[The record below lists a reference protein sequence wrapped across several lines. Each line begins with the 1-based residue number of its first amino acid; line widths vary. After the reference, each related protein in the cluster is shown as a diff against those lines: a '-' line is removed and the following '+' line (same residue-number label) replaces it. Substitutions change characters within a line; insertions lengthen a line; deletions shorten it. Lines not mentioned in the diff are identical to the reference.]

1 MPQKAPLSKI
11 TEDQLYLFN
20 EGTNYQSYLMLGAHI
35 VNEDNSFGVRFSVW
49 APNAVGVSVVGD
61 FNAWDSLRHPLKKIA
76 SSGVWEVFVPNIVQG
91 EKYKYAIETKE
102 GNLQLKYDPYAYYS
116 ELRPNTS
123 SIVYQLD
130 GYQWGDEEWQAH
142 KKSTSLYDK
151 PISIY
156 EVHLGSWRRKE
167 DKSFLTYRD
176 LADELVDYVVE
187 MGYTHIELLPITEH
201 PLDASWGYQVL
212 GFYAATSRFGTPQDF
227 MYFVDQCHQK
237 GIGVILDWVPGHFP
251 KDAAGL
257 ARFDGTALY
266 EHADPRQGEQLQ
278 WGTLLF
284 NYDRKEVQS
293 FLISNAIFWLTY
305 FHVDGFRV
313 DAVASMLYLDFAKDD
328 WIPNQYGGRENL
340 EAISFMKKLNEAV
353 YAEFPNTL
361 MIAEESSEWPMTTQ
375 PTYLGG
381 LGYNYKWNMGWMND
395 ILKYITIDPI
405 HRKWNHSLLTF
416 SLMYSFSE
424 NFILPLSHDEVV
436 HEKRSLLDKMP
447 GDYWNK
453 FAGLRALY
461 GFMASHPGKKL
472 LFMGGEFG
480 QFIEWKYDDSLD
492 WHLINYDMHGKMH
505 SYVKELN
512 HFYLDNPCLWEID
525 HSWDGFEWIDPN
537 DYNHSIL
544 SFVRRGKNPRDLII
558 SVINFTPVPRH
569 DYRIGVPPAKGYTEV
584 FNSDHIIYGGSG
596 VYNESELEVEKIPWH
611 KFQQSISISIP
622 PLAAMYLKPE
632 FEKEDD
638 KKGGAVNENERVCS
652 HATCRGARK

>member
-1 MPQKAPLSKI
+1 MLQKAPLSII

-35 VNEDNSFGVRFSVW
+35 INEDSSLGVRFSVW
-49 APNAVGVSVVGD
+49 APNAVRVSVVGD
-61 FNAWDSLRHPLKKIA
+61 FNAWDSLLHPMKKIS
-76 SSGVWEVFVPNIVQG
+76 SSGVWEVFVPNIEQG

-130 GYQWGDEEWQAH
+130 GYQWGDKEWQTC
-142 KKSTSLYDK
+142 KKATSLYDK

-176 LADELVDYVVE
+176 LAKELVDYVVE

-212 GFYAATSRFGTPQDF
+212 GFYAATSRFGTPKDF

-328 WIPNQYGGRENL
+328 WVPNQYGGRENL
-340 EAISFMKKLNEAV
+340 EAINFMKKLNKAV
-353 YAEFPNTL
+353 YSQFPNTL

-405 HRKWNHSLLTF
+405 HRKWNHNLVTF

-436 HEKRSLLDKMP
+436 HGKRSLLDKMP

-461 GFMASHPGKKL
+461 GFMTSHPGKKL

-480 QFIEWKYDDSLD
+480 QFIEWKYDDNLD
-492 WHLINYDMHGKMH
+492 WHLLSYDMHGKMH
-505 SYVKELN
+505 LYVKELN
-512 HFYLDNPCLWEID
+512 HFYLDNPCLWEVD
-525 HSWDGFEWIDPN
+525 HSWDGFQWIDPN

-544 SFVRRGKNPRDLII
+544 SFVRRGKDPQDFII
-558 SVINFTPVPRH
+558 SVINFTPVPRY
-569 DYRIGVPPAKGYTEV
+569 DYRIGVPSAGEYSEA
-584 FNSDHIIYGGSG
+584 FNSDDIIYGGSG
-596 VYNESELEVEKIPWH
+596 VHNENKLEVEKIPWH
-611 KFQQSISISIP
+611 NFEQSIAITIP
-622 PLAAMYLKPE
+622 PLAAIYIRPE
-632 FEKEDD
+632 FKTINDTGYKMQD
-638 KKGGAVNENERVCS
+638 TNRTKR
-652 HATCRGARK
+652 